1 MYSTISLTNGSGISA
16 ARLEKLVQLFDEVRE
31 LSPEYEG
38 RFASFALGDLVNLS
52 QSTITTSSSSA
63 SEDEETTDKIDPQIN
78 DVLMQIFSEVS
89 KGITNANTEPS
100 QIQDIILQHSGKL
113 AQLLKAANIADTANT
128 NKNDDDI
135 DSSEFEKEPASSPS
149 ASPAAS
155 PISSKIHNKDLAQE
169 MEQLDAILE
178 NEKIKDSSSGIFS
191 NLLSFF
197 TSKSNYI
204 SDDFNIGN

>member
-1 MYSTISLTNGSGISA
+1 M
-16 ARLEKLVQLFDEVRE
+16 LFR
-31 LSPEYEG
+31 S
-38 RFASFALGDLVNLS
+38 LS